1 MILAGRTL
9 SKGRKTWPVSECE
22 VVIDT
27 GANVSS
33 RVTATRVAA
42 GALLAGPAGALIGS
56 IAKKDRSAV
65 YMTIITPDDMILE
78 TVSGLD
84 EVKARE
90 FATKVKR
97 AGMLQE
103 REVAADLASQAA
115 ASAPAPPPG
124 VPAGWYRR
132 GDVQEY
138 WDGNAWT
145 GHTAPLG

>member
-84 EVKARE
+84 
-90 FATKVKR
+90 KVNVR
-97 AGMLQE
+97 RICHESQTRWDAAG
-103 REVAADLASQAA
+103 
-115 ASAPAPPPG
+115 
-124 VPAGWYRR
+124 
-132 GDVQEY
+132 
-138 WDGNAWT
+138 T
-145 GHTAPLG
+145 GSGR